1 MHFCAFEI
9 LPKYLHTTFE
19 IIWTMTAKS
28 EVLSKRKQI
37 VSKWVL
43 TEKRLDKCCNFKTV
57 FFSFLHMHMSLQSK
71 CFTFESKKTKFTHIS
86 RMHFRT
92 KSWNTFS
99 SELSHLTFTFLST
112 ISQKH
117 FWKNDKKCKHFTW
130 YFKNLCQ
137 YFSKELMHSNCLPN
151 ELFEQAEYVH

>member
-1 MHFCAFEI
+1 MS
-9 LPKYLHTTFE
+9 TD
-19 IIWTMTAKS
+19 
-28 EVLSKRKQI
+28 
-37 VSKWVL
+37 
-43 TEKRLDKCCNFKTV
+43 KRLDKCCNFKTF

-117 FWKNDKKCKHFTW
+117 FWKNGKNCKHFIW

-137 YFSKELMHSNCLPN
+137 SSWKELMHSAIAWKNYSNKQNMSTSNCPIKIVYMFWFCQAWLTEV
-151 ELFEQAEYVH
+151 ELFRAICFQIQ